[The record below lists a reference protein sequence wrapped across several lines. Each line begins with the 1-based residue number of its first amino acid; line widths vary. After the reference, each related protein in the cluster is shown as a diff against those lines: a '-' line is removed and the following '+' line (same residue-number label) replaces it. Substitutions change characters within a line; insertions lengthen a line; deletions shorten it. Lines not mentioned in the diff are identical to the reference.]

1 MPKSN
6 ENPSTIRSL
15 WFLTIQTRTSP
26 MKFSLLLLFV
36 LAIPSVAEAKKYTA
50 VKDGKEVVVH
60 TNPAP
65 VAVHRVLPPYG
76 VGKHVYAGRR
86 P

>member
-1 MPKSN
+1 
-6 ENPSTIRSL
+6 
-15 WFLTIQTRTSP
+15 

-36 LAIPSVAEAKKYTA
+36 LGLPGVAEAKKYTA
-50 VKDGKEVVVH
+50 VKNGKEVVVH

-76 VGKHVYAGRR
+76 IGKHVYERR
-86 P
+86 VP